1 MAIVELSEKKYK
13 NGRRPFKAVLY
24 ELQPPES
31 VENGIGTKY
40 NKNGITF
47 LEEYCAPQ
55 LGSITDMSVRVEFLD
70 ENRTIICGHGE
81 TGVNEDGLITFRN
94 ASVVGHFTRGYIDDI
109 DYEGETKRC
118 VCGEGYLD
126 EMCYPEFVANLEEDL
141 NNGVAVEGSVEI
153 FKAKGNTGIVYM
165 NGWRET
171 GRIPVEFIHSG
182 WDMVMNPADT
192 SSIVLELNENQNK
205 EDKQKMDGTIDM
217 KEITSAI
224 KETISEINSKESVL
238 EEKISEQN
246 SVIEQK
252 DSVIA
257 EKDVKISE
265 LNASVEKLQK
275 ALEDTKTENETA
287 WEQIEILRKEIAKAK
302 VAEKLGEVDEALS
315 EFNEDE
321 KAVAKEDIDKL
332 KSDINSCENIDELNE
347 IASEVNSIK
356 SKICMNIVAQ
366 QKAAEKQAS
375 AAEPTAETNSEKVE
389 DIFSE
394 VCESIEVV
402 DDDEDVSIF

>member
-55 LGSITDMSVRVEFLD
+55 LGSIADMSVRVEFLD

-141 NNGVAVEGSVEI
+141 NNGVTVEGSVEI

-224 KETISEINSKESVL
+224 KETISEI
-238 EEKISEQN
+238 N

-375 AAEPTAETNSEKVE
+375 ATEPTAETNSEKVD

-394 VCESIEVV
+394 VRESIEVV
-402 DDDEDVSIF
+402 DDDEDVSNKEDR

>member
-55 LGSITDMSVRVEFLD
+55 LGSIADMSVRVEFLD
-70 ENRTIICGHGE
+70 EDRTMICGHGE

-94 ASVVGHFTRGYIDDI
+94 ASVVGHFTKGYIDDI
-109 DYEGETKRC
+109 DYDGELKRC

-153 FKAKGNTGIVYM
+153 FKSKGNTGIVYM
-165 NGWRET
+165 NGWREK

-205 EDKQKMDGTIDM
+205 EDKQKMDGTFDM
-217 KEITSAI
+217 KEITSTI
-224 KETISEINSKESVL
+224 KKTISEINSKESEL
-238 EEKISEQN
+238 NKKISEQN
-246 SVIEQK
+246 SIIEEK

-257 EKDVKISE
+257 EKDAEISG
-265 LNASVEKLQK
+265 LNASVEQLQK
-275 ALEDTKTENETA
+275 ALEDTKKEHDTA
-287 WEQIEILRKEIAKAK
+287 WEEIEILRKEIAKAK
-302 VAEKLGEVDEALS
+302 VAEKLKEVDEALS

-321 KAVAKEDIDKL
+321 KAVAKDDIDKL
-332 KSDINSCENIDELNE
+332 KSNINSCKDIDELNE
-347 IASEVNSIK
+347 VISEVNSIK
-356 SKICMNIVAQ
+356 SKICMNIVKQ
-366 QKAAEKQAS
+366 QKAAEKQTF
-375 AAEPTAETNSEKVE
+375 AAKSTVETNSENVE
-389 DIFSE
+389 DIFAE
-394 VCESIEVV
+394 VCESIKV
-402 DDDEDVSIF
+402 DDKSEDVNIF

>member
-55 LGSITDMSVRVEFLD
+55 LGSIADMSVRVEFLD

-141 NNGVAVEGSVEI
+141 NNGVTVEGSVEI

-205 EDKQKMDGTIDM
+205 EDKQKMDGTID
-217 KEITSAI
+217 I
-224 KETISEINSKESVL
+224 KETISEINSKESAL

-375 AAEPTAETNSEKVE
+375 ATEPTAETNSEKVE

>member
-205 EDKQKMDGTIDM
+205 EDKQKMDGTID
-217 KEITSAI
+217 I

-257 EKDVKISE
+257 EKDAKISE

-275 ALEDTKTENETA
+275 ALEDTKKEQDTA

-332 KSDINSCENIDELNE
+332 KSDINSCENIDELND

-375 AAEPTAETNSEKVE
+375 ATEPTAETNSAKVE

-394 VCESIEVV
+394 VCESIEV
-402 DDDEDVSIF
+402 DDNDEDVSIF

>member
-171 GRIPVEFIHSG
+171 VQRC
-182 WDMVMNPADT
+182 
-192 SSIVLELNENQNK
+192 
-205 EDKQKMDGTIDM
+205 
-217 KEITSAI
+217 
-224 KETISEINSKESVL
+224 
-238 EEKISEQN
+238 
-246 SVIEQK
+246 
-252 DSVIA
+252 
-257 EKDVKISE
+257 DVK
-265 LNASVEKLQK
+265 
-275 ALEDTKTENETA
+275 
-287 WEQIEILRKEIAKAK
+287 R
-302 VAEKLGEVDEALS
+302 
-315 EFNEDE
+315 
-321 KAVAKEDIDKL
+321 
-332 KSDINSCENIDELNE
+332 
-347 IASEVNSIK
+347 
-356 SKICMNIVAQ
+356 
-366 QKAAEKQAS
+366 
-375 AAEPTAETNSEKVE
+375 
-389 DIFSE
+389 
-394 VCESIEVV
+394 
-402 DDDEDVSIF
+402 

>member
-1 MAIVELSEKKYK
+1 MAIIELSEKKYK

-40 NKNGITF
+40 NKNGLTF

-70 ENRTIICGHGE
+70 EDRTIICGHGE
-81 TGVNEDGLITFRN
+81 TGINEDGIPLFEN
-94 ASVVGHFTRGYIDDI
+94 ASVIGHFTKGYIEDV
-109 DYEGETKRC
+109 DYDGATKRC

-126 EMCYPEFVANLEEDL
+126 EMCYPKFVASLEENL
-141 NNGVAVEGSVEI
+141 NNGINVEGSIEI
-153 FKAKGNTGIVYM
+153 FKSKGNAAIVYM
-165 NGWRET
+165 NGWREK
-171 GRIPVEFIHSG
+171 GRIPVDFIHSG

-192 SSIVLELNENQNK
+192 SSIVLELNEKQSK
-205 EDKQKMDGTIDM
+205 EEKHKMSETIDM

-224 KETISEINSKESVL
+224 KETISEINSKESEL
-238 EEKISEQN
+238 NEKISEQN
-246 SVIEQK
+246 SVIKEK

-257 EKDVKISE
+257 EKDAKISE
-265 LNASVEKLQK
+265 LNASVEQLQK
-275 ALEDTKTENETA
+275 VLEDTKTENETY

-302 VAEKLGEVDEALS
+302 IAEKLGEVDEALS
-315 EFNEDE
+315 VFNEDE
-321 KAVAKEDIDKL
+321 KEIAKEDIEQL
-332 KSDINSCENIDELNE
+332 KENINACKNVDELNE
-347 IASEVNSIK
+347 VVSEVNSIK
-356 SKICMNIVAQ
+356 SKICMNIVAK

-375 AAEPTAETNSEKVE
+375 ATAHTVETNSEKVE

-394 VCESIEVV
+394 VCESIEVP
-402 DDDEDVSIF
+402 DEGEDVSIF

>member
-1 MAIVELSEKKYK
+1 
-13 NGRRPFKAVLY
+13 
-24 ELQPPES
+24 
-31 VENGIGTKY
+31 
-40 NKNGITF
+40 
-47 LEEYCAPQ
+47 
-55 LGSITDMSVRVEFLD
+55 MSVRVEFLD

-141 NNGVAVEGSVEI
+141 NNGVTVEGSVEI

-224 KETISEINSKESVL
+224 KETIFEINSKESAL

-275 ALEDTKTENETA
+275 ALEDTKPENETA

-375 AAEPTAETNSEKVE
+375 ATEPTAETNSEKVE